1 MSSNLI
7 ANRYARALMTSI
19 ANDASKAEKALEF
32 LSACELLFS
41 LPESKNILKSPV
53 MPPDLKKALLAYAA
67 EKTGAGI
74 VFVAFAEQIVDAGR
88 TRIVPEIARSFKK
101 MLADSRG
108 EADALVTT
116 AEPMTEAL
124 KADLVSSLAKVFN
137 KKITLK
143 NEIDKNVLGGLVV
156 QVGNYSID
164 MSLKS
169 RLDSVAEFAQR

>member
-7 ANRYARALMTSI
+7 ANRYARALMTSVG
-19 ANDASKAEKALEF
+19 NDATKASKALEF
-32 LSACELLFS
+32 LSACEALFFI
-41 LPESKNILKSPV
+41 PESKNILKSPV
-53 MPPDLKKALLAYAA
+53 MPPDLKKSIFAYAA
-67 EKTGAGI
+67 AKAGGDNM
-74 VFVAFAEQIVDAGR
+74 FEAFASQVVDAGR
-88 TRIVPEIARSFKK
+88 TRIMPDIVKSFRK
-101 MLADSRG
+101 MLAESRG
-108 EADALVTT
+108 EAEAIVTT
-116 AEPMTEAL
+116 ADPMTEAL
-124 KADLVSSLAKVFN
+124 AADLASSLSKVFN